1 MHWKQRYHKK
11 NLIGIDALSLLLS
24 LFTAIYIKH
33 QAFIFPSSL
42 IDFLFLGLLLGIWFL
57 AAHECRLYRNRIYKK
72 FPEEILFNFYANAV
86 FVILLSA
93 FLFLTKSNYANLF
106 RFSVLVSLHFS
117 ISILAKYYIRKKQHL
132 AFEGGALN
140 DAVIIVGFN
149 KTSIEFFKTLKEH
162 VYYGYKCV
170 GFIHDEEVSVEDNLE
185 GMHYLGKIRDLE
197 KALTAQR
204 IDEVIISLPS
214 EKTWEI
220 RYCAEICDQLNV
232 RVRLMPALQ
241 DLTTKSEEID
251 NLGLLS
257 VINLNEL
264 PLDKWENKLFKML
277 FDKLFAG
284 LFFAM
289 IGWWLFPMIA
299 ILVKLDS
306 KGPVYY
312 QQERWGVNNK
322 PIICYKFRT
331 MRSKNAY
338 NGHSEEDFEQTSR
351 NDPRVTRLGKVLRKY
366 SIDELPQFWNVLKGE
381 MSVVGPRPHPTP
393 MNLESMKSVD
403 NYLKRHMV
411 NPGITGW
418 AQINGCRGEV
428 RTHEE
433 MEQRVNFDLYY
444 IHRWSFT
451 LDLQIILQTIIKML
465 RDKGAY

>member
-1 MHWKQRYHKK
+1 MQWKQRYYKK
-11 NLIGIDALSLLLS
+11 NLIGIDALSLVFS
-24 LFTAIYIKH
+24 LFAAIYIKH
-33 QAFIFPSSL
+33 QAFIFPSS
-42 IDFLFLGLLLGIWFL
+42 IADFLFFGLLMGIWFL

-72 FPEEILFNFYANAV
+72 FPEEILFNFYANAI

-106 RFSVLVSLHFS
+106 RFSVLVSLHFF
-117 ISILAKYYIRKKQHL
+117 ISIVAKYYIRKKQHL

-140 DAVIIVGFN
+140 DAVIIVGYN
-149 KTSIEFFKTLKEH
+149 KTSIEFFKTLNEH

-170 GFIHDEEVSVEDNLE
+170 GFIHNEPITAE
-185 GMHYLGKIRDLE
+185 GIQYLGKIQNLE
-197 KALTAQR
+197 AALKAQHV
-204 IDEVIISLPS
+204 DEVIISLPS
-214 EKTWEI
+214 ENAWEI

-241 DLTTKSEEID
+241 DLTTKSEEMD

-264 PLDKWENKLFKML
+264 PLDKWENKFFKML
-277 FDKLFAG
+277 FDKIFAL
-284 LFFAM
+284 LFFAV
-289 IGWWLFPMIA
+289 IGWWLFPIIA
-299 ILVKLDS
+299 ILIKLDS

-312 QQERWGVNNK
+312 KQERWGVNNK
-322 PIICYKFRT
+322 PIMCFKFRT
-331 MRSKNAY
+331 MQAAEGY
-338 NGHSEEDFEQTSR
+338 NGHETEDFEQTSR
-351 NDPRVTRLGKVLRKY
+351 NDPRVTRLGKSLRKY